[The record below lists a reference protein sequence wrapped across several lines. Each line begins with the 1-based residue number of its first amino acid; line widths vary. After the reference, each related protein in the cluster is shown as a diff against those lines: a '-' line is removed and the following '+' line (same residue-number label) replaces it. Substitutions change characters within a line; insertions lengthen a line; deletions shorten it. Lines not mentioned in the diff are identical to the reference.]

1 MSIALFAHYSASGSS
16 GKTSRKYMSA
26 ESKTATLEPIEA
38 ARRSASATA
47 NRLAVIAAFF
57 SIYVIWGSTYLAIRY
72 AVAYIPPLYTAG
84 FRHLVAGSMLLLW
97 AMAKGLRPTW
107 SQIRASV
114 VIGFLFF
121 LIGHGTL
128 HWAETHVPSGLA
140 SLLIASEPIWVFLM
154 TCAAEKRWRMN
165 GYLAAG
171 VVLGLA
177 GVALLLGR
185 DVWSAGGGVF
195 LGAIACLIGATSWS
209 AGIIY
214 SRRSHLSGSPLLL
227 SALSLLA
234 GSAMLLATGT
244 LFGEYHGFTL
254 RDVPM
259 RSWLALAYLIVF
271 GSVIAFSA
279 YNWLLERYSPTLVA
293 THTYVNPIVAVL
305 LGWWLAGERVS
316 LNILL
321 SAGLVIAAVFLV
333 DRGMA
338 RLKA

>member
-1 MSIALFAHYSASGSS
+1 MSTESNAAILEPVEVTATSAS
-16 GKTSRKYMSA
+16 KTHPSRVG
-26 ESKTATLEPIEA
+26 
-38 ARRSASATA
+38 
-47 NRLAVIAAFF
+47 VIAAFF
-57 SIYVIWGSTYLAIRY
+57 AIYVIWGSTYLAIRY
-72 AVAYIPPLYTAG
+72 AVDAIPPLYTAG
-84 FRHLVAGSMLLLW
+84 FRHLTAGTILLLW
-97 AMAKGLRPTW
+97 ALAKGQRPSW
-107 SQIRASV
+107 PQLRASV

-128 HWAETHVPSGLA
+128 HWAETQVPSGLA

-154 TCAAEKRWRMN
+154 ACAAEKRWRMN
-165 GYLAAG
+165 GFLLAG

-185 DVWSAGGGVF
+185 DVWSAGRGVF
-195 LGAIACLIGATSWS
+195 LGAVACLVGAIGWS

-234 GSAMLLATGT
+234 GSVMLLTTATI
-244 LFGEYHGFTL
+244 FGEYRGFSFHN
-254 RDVPM
+254 VPV

-271 GSVIAFSA
+271 GSVIAFTA
-279 YNWLLERYSPTLVA
+279 YNWLLEHYSPTLVA
-293 THTYVNPIVAVL
+293 THTYINPIVAVL
-305 LGWWLAGERVS
+305 LGWWFAAEHVS
-316 LNILL
+316 LNVLL
-321 SAGLVIAAVFLV
+321 SAAMVIAAVFLV